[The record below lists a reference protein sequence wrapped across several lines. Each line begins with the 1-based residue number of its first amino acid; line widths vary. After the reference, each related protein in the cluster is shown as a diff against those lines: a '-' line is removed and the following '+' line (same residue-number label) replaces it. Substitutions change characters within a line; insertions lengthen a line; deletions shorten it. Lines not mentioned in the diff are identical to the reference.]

1 VKLDVIVKLECSTS
15 GSIFNSIHHFLLL
28 VFHLVVFNTSTCL
41 RHFFLFF

>member
-28 VFHLVVFNTSTCL
+28 VFHLVVFNVFET
-41 RHFFLFF
+41 FVLFFM